1 MTKAERWGRFDLD
14 RATFDEIVEHGRSDF
29 PYEVCGLLAGLR
41 ARPESGE
48 GDGATPAQVQALYRI
63 PNAARSMT
71 YYSMEPKAMLHAFN
85 DMDDREIDL
94 LAIYHT
100 HTHTEAFPS
109 PTDVELATYPDA
121 VYLICSL
128 QDDEPTIRAF
138 DIVRGKITE
147 RALHIDGAPAPA
159 GAR

>member
-1 MTKAERWGRFDLD
+1 MTKAELWGRFELD

-29 PYEVCGLLAGLR
+29 PYEVCGLLAGLIGGPIT
-41 ARPESGE
+41 AR
-48 GDGATPAQVQALYRI
+48 YRI

-71 YYSMEPKAMLHAFN
+71 YYSMEPKGMLHAFN
-85 DMDDREIDL
+85 DMDDRGLEL
-94 LAIYHT
+94 KAIYHT

-109 PTDVELATYPDA
+109 PTDVDLATYPDA

-128 QDDEPTIRAF
+128 QDEQPVIRGF
-138 DIVRGKITE
+138 DIVRSKITE
-147 RALHIDGAPAPA
+147 RELHVDGKPAPV

>member
-1 MTKAERWGRFDLD
+1 MWGRFDLD
-14 RATFDEIVEHGRSDF
+14 RATVDAIVEHGRSDF
-29 PYEVCGLLAGLR
+29 PYEVCGLLAGRR
-41 ARPESGE
+41 ALPESGE
-48 GDGATPAQVQALYRI
+48 GPGARPAQVQALYRV
-63 PNAARSMT
+63 PNDSRSMT

-85 DMDDREIDL
+85 DMDDRELDL

-121 VYLICSL
+121 VYVICSL
-128 QDDEPTIRAF
+128 QDDQPVVRAF

-147 RALHIDGAPAPA
+147 RALQIEGQPAPV

>member
-1 MTKAERWGRFDLD
+1 MTKAEMWGRFDLD
-14 RATFDEIVEHGRSDF
+14 GATVEQIVEHGHSDF
-29 PYEVCGLLAGLR
+29 PYEVCGLLAGQR
-41 ARPESGE
+41 ARPESGQ
-48 GDGATPAQVQALYRI
+48 GADAQPARVQAIYRV
-63 PNAARSMT
+63 PNASRSMT
-71 YYSMEPKAMLHAFN
+71 SYSMEPKAMLHAFN
-85 DMDDREIDL
+85 DMDDRELDL

-128 QDDEPTIRAF
+128 EDDEPVIRAF

-147 RALHIDGAPAPA
+147 RTLQIDGRPAA
-159 GAR
+159 VGAR